1 MVSGS
6 SDKKVSQAPVVM
18 MRKALGSAKLPHI
31 RLTDALRVMKPPLG
45 VGCVQIGCIC
55 VTKLLFA
62 QWPRFREPGACGVRQ
77 LNLYSMAC

>member
-31 RLTDALRVMKPPLG
+31 RLTDALRVMKPPSWCGLCSDW
-45 VGCVQIGCIC
+45 VYMCYKTSLRPMAQVQRARRLWCE
-55 VTKLLFA
+55 TAESL
-62 QWPRFREPGACGVRQ
+62 
-77 LNLYSMAC
+77 